1 MTPEENKTLDRIV
14 TWINYGPRFE
24 SEIINYCQK
33 NQLDYTPTVRG
44 ALVSS
49 KLIDDKSLALAWSE
63 EAIRIRHRSPL
74 QLKQSL
80 IQKGLDPDLIKQALA
95 LIDPEW
101 IHQSLLTQINLRNLA
116 NNQSSYQKLLRRGY
130 DYQSIKSAFE
140 YSSPTN

>member
-33 NQLDYTPTVRG
+33 NQLNYTPTVRS

-49 KLIDDKSLALAWSE
+49 KLIDDNSLALAWTE

-74 QLKQSL
+74 QLKQALAKKRLS
-80 IQKGLDPDLIKQALA
+80 PDLISLA
-95 LIDPEW
+95 IDSIESDW
-101 IHQSLLTQINLRNLA
+101 VKQSLITQINLRSLKNTPK
-116 NNQSSYQKLLRRGY
+116 NFQKLSRRGY

-140 YSSPTN
+140 NSSPTD